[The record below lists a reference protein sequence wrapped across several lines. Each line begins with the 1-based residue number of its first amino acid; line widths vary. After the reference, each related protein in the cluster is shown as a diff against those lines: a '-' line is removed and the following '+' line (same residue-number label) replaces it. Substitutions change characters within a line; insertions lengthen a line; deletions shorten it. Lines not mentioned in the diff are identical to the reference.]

1 MIGSKAMS
9 WNTST
14 IQTDVVVIGLGAMGA
29 STLYQLAKR
38 GERVLGIDRFV
49 PPHAKGS
56 SHGGT
61 RVTREA
67 VGEGPAYVP
76 LAVRSHEIIADLE
89 KEFGETF
96 LVKSGTLIVGSPMK
110 GATPLHGAQ
119 DFLASSI
126 AMAEEFGVEHE
137 ILNAEQLRAR
147 YPQFR
152 NFRDTDRGYLEPNA
166 GYMLPEALINAQ
178 IKGARALGAE
188 VMTDTVVEKLEQVD
202 GKVVVHTNNATVH
215 AKRAVVAA
223 GGWTRGL
230 LGAPFD
236 RILTVTRQTIHW
248 YDADD
253 FAPFAPE
260 KMPVF
265 IWFVTD
271 RLEDY
276 FTGFPVT
283 DPREGVKMVA
293 SRDTPD
299 IDHETIG
306 PKAERWESDD
316 FYSKHVGPNM
326 VGVKPDVVN
335 NATCFYTNTPD
346 NGFIID
352 AHPEMDKVI
361 VISACSGHGFKHS
374 LGIGE
379 AVAQVI
385 HDGKSKID
393 LSAFTL
399 ARFL

>member
-1 MIGSKAMS
+1 MAGNNSS
-9 WNTST
+9 SDF
-14 IQTDVVVIGLGAMGA
+14 DVVVIGLGAMGA

-38 GERVLGIDRFV
+38 GERVIGVDRFS

-76 LAVRSHEIIADLE
+76 LAMRSHQIVAEFE
-89 KEFGETF
+89 KAWGKTF
-96 LVKSGTLIVGSPMK
+96 LVKSGTLIIGSPMN
-110 GATPLHGAQ
+110 GSTPLHGAD

-126 AMAEEFGVEHE
+126 EMAERFGVDHE
-137 ILNAEQLRAR
+137 VLNADQLRAR

-152 NFRDTDRGYLEPNA
+152 TIKDTDRGYLEPNA
-166 GYMLPEALINAQ
+166 GYMLPEALIEAQ
-178 IKGARALGAE
+178 IAHARSAGAE
-188 VMTDTVVEKLEQVD
+188 VRTDTVVESIEQTGD
-202 GKVVVHTNNATVH
+202 TVTVRTSAGTIR
-215 AKRAVVAA
+215 AKRAIVAA
-223 GGWTRGL
+223 GAWTRNL

-236 RILTVTRQTIHW
+236 KILTVTRQTIHW
-248 YDADD
+248 YDTDD
-253 FAPFAPE
+253 FAPFGPDR
-260 KMPVF
+260 MPVF

-271 RLEDY
+271 KLEDY

-283 DPREGVKMVA
+283 DPSEGVKMVA

-306 PKAERWESDD
+306 PKAERSESDE
-316 FYSKHVGPNM
+316 FYAKHVGPNM
-326 VGVKPDVVN
+326 IGTRPAVVN

-352 AHPEMDKVI
+352 NHPRMDKVL

-385 HDGKSKID
+385 HDGKSDID
-393 LSAFTL
+393 LTPFKL
-399 ARFL
+399 DRFL

>member
-1 MIGSKAMS
+1 MS
-9 WNTST
+9 NIAS
-14 IQTDVVVIGLGAMGA
+14 IIETDVVVIGLGAMGA
-29 STLYQLAKR
+29 SILYQLAKR
-38 GERVLGIDRFV
+38 GERVLGIDRFT

-76 LAVRSHEIIADLE
+76 FAVRSHQIIAELE
-89 KEFGETF
+89 KEFGRRF
-96 LVKSGTLIVGSPMK
+96 LVKSGTLVIGSPMS

-126 AMAEEFGVEHE
+126 EMAERFGIKHE
-137 ILNAEQLRAR
+137 VLDADQLRAR

-152 NFRDTDRGYLEPNA
+152 RFRDTDRGYLEPNA
-166 GYMLPEALINAQ
+166 GYMLPEALIEAQ
-178 IKGARALGAE
+178 IVGARAAGAE
-188 VMTDTVVEKLEQVD
+188 VLTNVVVEKIHQIGE
-202 GKVVVHTNNATVH
+202 KVIAETSAGTVQ

-223 GGWTRGL
+223 GAWTRGL

-248 YDADD
+248 YDAEN

-260 KMPVF
+260 RMPVF

-271 RLEDY
+271 KLEDY

-293 SRDTPD
+293 SRDAPD
-299 IDHETIG
+299 IDHETVG
-306 PKAERWESDD
+306 PKAELWESNE
-316 FYSKHVGPNM
+316 FYNKHVGPNI
-326 VGVKPDVVN
+326 VGVKPNVLN

-346 NGFIID
+346 NGFIVD
-352 AHPEMDKVI
+352 NHPKMDRVL
-361 VISACSGHGFKHS
+361 VVSACSGHGFKHS

-379 AVAQVI
+379 AVSQVI
-385 HDGKSKID
+385 HDGTSEID
-393 LSAFTL
+393 LSSFNL

>member
-1 MIGSKAMS
+1 MAMS
-9 WNTST
+9 SNAAP
-14 IQTDVVVIGLGAMGA
+14 IETDVVVIGLGAMGA

-49 PPHAKGS
+49 PPHAHGS

-76 LAVRSHEIIADLE
+76 LAMRSHEIIAELE
-89 KEFGETF
+89 AEFDRPF
-96 LVKSGTLIVGSPMK
+96 LVKSGTLIVGSPMS
-110 GATPLHGAQ
+110 GATPLHGAR

-126 AMAEEFGVEHE
+126 EMAERFGIAHE
-137 ILNAEQLRAR
+137 VLDADALRAR

-152 NFRDTDRGYLEPNA
+152 AFRDTDRGYLEPNA
-166 GYMLPEALINAQ
+166 GYMLPEALIEAQ
-178 IKGARALGAE
+178 VFGAKTHGASIL
-188 VMTDTVVEKLEQVD
+188 TDTIVDRIDQID
-202 GKVVVHTNNATVH
+202 GKVVVETSSGTVY

-223 GGWTRGL
+223 GAWTRRL

-236 RILTVTRQTIHW
+236 RLLTVTRQTIHW

-253 FAPFAPE
+253 FEPFSPE
-260 KMPVF
+260 NMPVF

-283 DPREGVKMVA
+283 NPSEGVKMVA

-299 IDHETIG
+299 FDHEQGT
-306 PKAERWESDD
+306 PAAERWETVD
-316 FYSKHVGPNM
+316 FYTRHVGPNM
-326 VGVKPDVVN
+326 VGVKPDIVN
-335 NATCFYTNTPD
+335 NATCLYTNTPD

-352 AHPEMDKVI
+352 NHPDMDKVI
-361 VISACSGHGFKHS
+361 VVSACSGHGFKHS

-379 AVAQVI
+379 AVAEVI
-385 HDGKSKID
+385 HVGKSRID
-393 LSAFTL
+393 LSPFNL
-399 ARFL
+399 ARYL

>member
-1 MIGSKAMS
+1 MAA
-9 WNTST
+9 NTT
-14 IQTDVVVIGLGAMGA
+14 EYETDVIVIGLGAMGA

-38 GERVLGIDRFV
+38 GEKVLGVDRFA

-76 LAVRSHEIIADLE
+76 LAVRSHQIIAELE
-89 KEFGETF
+89 KEFDRTF
-96 LVKSGTLIVGSPMK
+96 LVKSGTLIVGSPMT

-126 AMAEEFGVEHE
+126 AMAERFGIRHE
-137 ILNAEQLRAR
+137 IMNADELRAR

-152 NFRDTDRGYLEPNA
+152 AFRDTDRGYLEPNA
-166 GYMLPEALINAQ
+166 GYMLPEALIEAQ
-178 IKGARALGAE
+178 LEGARTAGAE
-188 VMTDTVVEKLEQVD
+188 IWTDTVVEKIEQQG
-202 GKVVVHTNNATVH
+202 GKVTVTTSAGIVK
-215 AKRAVVAA
+215 AKRAVVTA
-223 GGWTRGL
+223 GAWTRGL

-236 RILTVTRQTIHW
+236 RILTVTRQAIHW

-253 FAPFAPE
+253 FAPFGPGR
-260 KMPVF
+260 MPVF

-283 DPREGVKMVA
+283 DPSEGVKMVA

-299 IDHETIG
+299 IDHEKIG
-306 PKAERWESDD
+306 PKAELWESNE
-316 FYSKHVGPNM
+316 FYEKHVGPNM

-352 AHPEMDKVI
+352 NHPQMDKVL
-361 VISACSGHGFKHS
+361 VVSACSGHGFKHS

-385 HDGKSKID
+385 HDGKSEID
-393 LSAFTL
+393 LSAFNL

>member
-1 MIGSKAMS
+1 MS
-9 WNTST
+9 TNLSALE
-14 IQTDVVVIGLGAMGA
+14 TDVVVIGLGAMGA
-29 STLYQLAKR
+29 SALYQLAKR

-76 LAVRSHEIIADLE
+76 LAVRSHQIIADLE
-89 KEFGETF
+89 KEFNRTF
-96 LVKSGTLIVGSPMK
+96 LVKSGTLIVGSPMT
-110 GATPLHGAQ
+110 GATPLHGAE

-126 AMAEEFGVEHE
+126 AMAERFGINHE
-137 ILNAEQLRAR
+137 IMNADQLRAR
-147 YPQFR
+147 YPQFKS
-152 NFRDTDRGYLEPNA
+152 FRDTDRGYLEPDA
-166 GYMLPEALINAQ
+166 GYMLPEALIEAQ
-178 IKGARALGAE
+178 VNGAE
-188 VMTDTVVEKLEQVD
+188 VAGAMVWTDTVVESVKQIDGEVILETSAGIVR
-202 GKVVVHTNNATVH
+202 
-215 AKRAVVAA
+215 AKRAIVSA
-223 GGWTRGL
+223 GAWTRGL

-253 FAPFAPE
+253 FEPFSPQN
-260 KMPVF
+260 MPVF

-271 RLEDY
+271 KLEDY

-283 DPREGVKMVA
+283 DPKEGVKMVA
-293 SRDTPD
+293 SREAPDT
-299 IDHETIG
+299 DHEKIG
-306 PKAERWESDD
+306 PKAEMWESND
-316 FYSKHVGPNM
+316 FYTKHVGPNM

-352 AHPEMDKVI
+352 SHPDMDRVL
-361 VISACSGHGFKHS
+361 VVSACSGHGFKHS

-385 HDGKSKID
+385 HDGKSEID
-393 LSAFTL
+393 LSPFNL

>member
-1 MIGSKAMS
+1 MAAASS
-9 WNTST
+9 SNDF
-14 IQTDVVVIGLGAMGA
+14 DVAVIGLGAMGA

-38 GERVLGIDRFV
+38 GERVIGIDRFV

-76 LAVRSHEIIADLE
+76 LAMRSHQIIADFE
-89 KEFGETF
+89 KEWGKTF
-96 LVKSGTLIVGSPMK
+96 LVKSGTLIIGSPMS
-110 GATPLHGAQ
+110 GSTPLHGAE

-126 AMAEEFGVEHE
+126 EMAQRFGIEHE
-137 ILNAEQLRAR
+137 VMNADQLRAR

-152 NFRDTDRGYLEPNA
+152 TIRDTDRGYLEPNA
-166 GYMLPEALINAQ
+166 GYMLPEALIEAQ
-178 IKGARALGAE
+178 IAHAKSAGAE
-188 VMTDTVVEKLEQVD
+188 VLTDTVVESIEQAGASVIVRTSA
-202 GKVVVHTNNATVH
+202 GEIR

-223 GGWTRGL
+223 GAWTRDL

-248 YDADD
+248 YGADD
-253 FAPFAPE
+253 FAAFGPDR
-260 KMPVF
+260 MPVF

-271 RLEDY
+271 KLEDY

-283 DPREGVKMVA
+283 DPSEGVKMVA

-306 PKAERWESDD
+306 PKAEQWESQE
-316 FYSKHVGPNM
+316 FYTKHVGPNM
-326 VGVKPDVVN
+326 IGTRPDIVN

-352 AHPEMDKVI
+352 NHPRMDRVT

-379 AVAQVI
+379 AVAQLL
-385 HDGKSKID
+385 HDGRSEID
-393 LSAFTL
+393 LSAFKL